1 MNQQKK
7 IINSF
12 IHMISLQ
19 NQKNIED
26 RKNFVKA
33 LEELDKLNKD
43 NLAYEKNVA
52 KLIKDISQFS
62 KQETNK
68 FDSLREELLLEINS
82 LKKKNEALEEKIS
95 EYETQNL
102 NTQIQKKQKNILFIG
117 ASQLVQKKVLKVLD
131 QTAYEVTFVDTVEE
145 AIELSGTVSFDFFFT
160 DVENMSE
167 KLISL
172 LS

>member
-1 MNQQKK
+1 
-7 IINSF
+7 
-12 IHMISLQ
+12 MISLQ